1 MEYLLKLKCGNQV
14 VTYVFHVV
22 SQYVGD
28 RQILRMIRK
37 ITDQDVYYPTEAQ
50 KNDPHSYFGMEWQ
63 GRWRPKGL
71 QVCWDGRWLRLDYDI
86 DD

>member
-1 MEYLLKLKCGNQV
+1 LKFNTDNGV
-14 VTYVFHVV
+14 ITYVFHIV

-37 ITDQDVYYPTEAQ
+37 ITDQGIYYPTNEQ
-50 KNDPHSYFGMEWQ
+50 KEDIGCYFGMAWQ
-63 GRWRPKGL
+63 GRWKGYKL
-71 QVCWDGRWLRLDYDI
+71 QVRWDEKWLTLDYDI